1 MKFADCNEHQKAAW
15 KLMRE
20 IYNDILGGLENTLL
34 DYSED
39 EEEYQRAKRALAD
52 GEGLLVTVYYDT
64 QREATRLGFAKHLRF
79 AGEKWLKERIARKLL
94 KDGYY
99 PEFVKGTYSQE

>member
-1 MKFADCNEHQKAAW
+1 MKFTDCNEHQKAAW
-15 KLMRE
+15 RLMNKC
-20 IYNDILGGLENTLL
+20 YNDYIGGLENTLL

-39 EEEYQRAKRALAD
+39 EKEYQSAKRALAD
-52 GEGLLVTVYYDT
+52 PEGLLETVYSYT
-64 QREATRLGFAKHLRF
+64 QEEATRMGFAKHIRF

-94 KDGYY
+94 KEDYY